1 MEKVK
6 FINLTVQQNFHGQ
19 VFIIII
25 SLDMIIL
32 IVVIMY
38 FGICKLYEE
47 NSYVNVD
54 DITKIFED
62 IKDISLICSDENEFI
77 TKWVILIEI
86 IQLFISLFK
95 NVMYI
100 HF

>member
-1 MEKVK
+1 
-6 FINLTVQQNFHGQ
+6 
-19 VFIIII
+19 
-25 SLDMIIL
+25 MIIL

-38 FGICKLYEE
+38 FGICKLDEE

-54 DITKIFED
+54 DITWMFED
-62 IKDISLICSDENEFI
+62 IEDISLICSDENEFI
-77 TKWVILIEI
+77 SKWVILIEI

-100 HF
+100 HSELVDIVIFVRIIFMYQ